1 MVKSISEALDM
12 WGAKYASGVLQGME
26 IKMIY
31 KLLICQKHKHTRAV
45 DWEKIDS
52 SFFRKMG
59 IVWL

>member
-45 DWEKIDS
+45 HC
-52 SFFRKMG
+52 
-59 IVWL
+59 